1 MISDWLTKA
10 AHRVRMGASK
20 EVLQPS
26 QDVKG
31 YHRECGSSAR
41 DTGMRIKV
49 EDKMSEIGWR
59 YIYG

>member
-1 MISDWLTKA
+1 
-10 AHRVRMGASK
+10 MGASK